1 MLNLLS
7 DILVDILVGTKMW
20 THLCKDGV
28 HLTDIGKNI
37 FARNILDYISYFIL
51 KEFWNEAAYNDDHFE
66 DQKRDVYKGS
76 HENILK
82 SKQNL
87 YPLSEIKN

>member
-7 DILVDILVGTKMW
+7 DILVDVLVGTKMW

-51 KEFWNEAAYNDDHFE
+51 KEF
-66 DQKRDVYKGS
+66 
-76 HENILK
+76 
-82 SKQNL
+82 
-87 YPLSEIKN
+87 